1 MELILINGKIITM
14 DLNYPEAA
22 AVAIHNG
29 KIFKLGTNKEVLAH
43 KTDNTKLIDLAG
55 KTLLPGFIDS
65 HLHLLNYGISMQL
78 VDLENTDSI
87 KSLIEKLKE
96 FIKGNKIPSGKWV
109 RGMRFNHHN
118 FIEKRL
124 PTKEDL
130 DQIST
135 EYPIILS
142 RVCGHVIVANSKAM
156 EICNIDDT
164 TPQIAGGRFDLDKS
178 GFPTGIFSENA
189 IYLIYDQIPKPSKN
203 EVKDYIKTAANKLL
217 QFGITSVQSDDFIVY
232 PDSYE
237 TIVEAYTE
245 LINENKLPIRVYEQC
260 NFKDLNLL
268 NSFINNIY
276 NQTASNDFFKLG
288 PLKILADGSLGA
300 RTAYL
305 KEPYTDDPN
314 TNGIPVFTEQELD
327 ELVITAHNSD
337 MAVAIHAIG
346 DMAITMALNSI
357 EKAQKL
363 NPKVNIRHSI
373 IHCQITDNELLDRFK
388 EQNVIAHIQPLFVA
402 TDLHFVEERIGKAR
416 AASSYNW
423 KGFLDRG
430 IHVAFGSDAP
440 VESPNVFHGIYA
452 AITRKDLNGYPQDGW
467 YKDQQLTLQ
476 QALYS
481 YTLGAAFAAYEEN
494 IKGTITEGKY
504 ADFIVI
510 AEDPFNME
518 PDRIKDIA
526 VEMTFVNGNLV
537 YRR

>member
-1 MELILINGKIITM
+1 MELILINVKIISF
-14 DLNYPEAA
+14 DLNYPEAE
-22 AVAIHNG
+22 AVAVNNG
-29 KIFKLGTNKEVLAH
+29 KIFKIGTNKEILAY
-43 KTDNTKLIDLAG
+43 KTDTTKIIDLAG

-65 HLHLLNYGISMQL
+65 HLHLLNYGISLQL

-87 KSLIEKLKE
+87 KNLILRMKN
-96 FIKGNKIPSGKWV
+96 FIKENNIPSGIWV

-118 FIEKRL
+118 FTEKRL

-135 EYPIILS
+135 EHPIILS

-156 EICNIDDT
+156 EVCNIDNR
-164 TPQIAGGRFDLDKS
+164 TPQVAGGHFDLDKS
-178 GFPTGIFSENA
+178 GSPTGIFSENA
-189 IYLIYDQIPKPSKN
+189 LYLVYDKIPKPSKG
-203 EVKDYIKTAANKLL
+203 ELKEYIKTAANKLL

-237 TIVEAYTE
+237 IIIEAYTE
-245 LINENKLPIRVYEQC
+245 LVKENNLPIRVYEQC
-260 NFKDLNLL
+260 NFKDLNSL
-268 NSFINNIY
+268 NNFLKNSY
-276 NQTASNDFFKLG
+276 YQTVSNDFFNLG

-327 ELVITAHNSD
+327 NLVITAHNSD

-357 EKAQKL
+357 DKAQKL
-363 NPKVNIRHSI
+363 NPKANIRHSI
-373 IHCQITDNELLDRFK
+373 IHCQITNNELLDRFK

-402 TDLHFVEERIGKAR
+402 TDLHFVEERIGKER
-416 AASSYNW
+416 ATTSYNW

-430 IHVAFGSDAP
+430 INVAFGSDAP
-440 VESPNVFHGIYA
+440 VESPNVFQGIYA
-452 AITRKDLNGYPQDGW
+452 AITRKDLIGFPQNGW
-467 YKDQQLTLQ
+467 YKAQQLTLR
-476 QALYS
+476 QALFG
-481 YTLGAAFAAYEEN
+481 YTLGAAYAAYEEN
-494 IKGTITEGKY
+494 IKGSITVGKY

-510 AEDPFNME
+510 SEDLFNME

-526 VEMTFVNGNLV
+526 VEMTFVNGKMV
-537 YRR
+537 FSA